1 MKRLAT
7 ALGSGLLFGAGLC
20 LSGMIDPRKVI
31 GFLDVTGHWDPS
43 LAAVMVGAIGV
54 HATLLRLLRR
64 RAVPGETSTAAAPR
78 RRIDRAL
85 IGGSILFGVGWG
97 ISGYCP
103 GPAIVSLGLG
113 APRALGFVA
122 AMIVGAW
129 LAALLTAPRA
139 AVAAPAEARP
149 SN

>member
-7 ALGSGLLFGAGLC
+7 ALGSGLLFGVGLC

-43 LAAVMVGAIGV
+43 LAGVMLGAIGV
-54 HATLLRLLRR
+54 HATLLRLLRG
-64 RAVPGETSTAAAPR
+64 RAATAPATPR
-78 RRIDRAL
+78 RSIDRAL
-85 IGGSILFGVGWG
+85 LVGSAVFGVGWG
-97 ISGYCP
+97 IAGYCP

-113 APRALGFVA
+113 APRAFAFVV
-122 AMIVGAW
+122 AMVAGAW
-129 LAALLTAPRA
+129 LGELFTASRPRI
-139 AVAAPAEARP
+139 APAAARP